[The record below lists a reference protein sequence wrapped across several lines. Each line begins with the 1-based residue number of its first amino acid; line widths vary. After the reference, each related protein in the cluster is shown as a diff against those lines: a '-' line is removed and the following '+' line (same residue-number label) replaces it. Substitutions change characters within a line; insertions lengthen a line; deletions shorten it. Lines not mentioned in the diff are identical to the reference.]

1 MLATFGSQ
9 TWMVAF
15 CERNTAWL
23 FAPSASVLAEPLNVA
38 SNLLI
43 LLTAAALARRAVALR
58 DSAIVPLSVRALIA
72 LIAVVAFASIV
83 YHLAPMKWS
92 WVLDVQSV
100 HVFGLWFAACFARWM
115 LGLPWRQALFAI
127 PLFGIFG
134 LTISEVVPDF
144 GLDLARF
151 LPAAIALGVLT
162 VWLARRDDP
171 AWRSFGG
178 AAVVFALGLGFHHGD
193 TALCGPIPTGTH
205 FLWHLCSGVMLFLI
219 TRELLE
225 RAVAA
230 ERQHERRRVE
240 PRALVAASLGLTQQ
254 EAALLHR
261 RRNQI

>member
-15 CERNTAWL
+15 CERNTALL
-23 FAPSASVLAEPLNVA
+23 FAPSASVLVEPLNVA
-38 SNLLI
+38 SNLVI
-43 LLTAAALARRAVALR
+43 LLAAAALARRAVALR

-83 YHLAPMKWS
+83 YHLAPMQWS
-92 WVLDVQSV
+92 YLLDVQSV
-100 HVFGLWFAACFARWM
+100 HIFGLWFAACFARWM
-115 LGLPWRQALFAI
+115 LRLPWSQALFAI

-151 LPAAIALGVLT
+151 LPAAIALAVLT

-225 RAVAA
+225 RAIAG
-230 ERQHERRRVE
+230 ERQHERRTE
-240 PRALVAASLGLTQQ
+240 PGAVAASLGLRIGDETQPSA
-254 EAALLHR
+254 E
-261 RRNQI
+261 

>member
-1 MLATFGSQ
+1 MFATFSSQ
-9 TWMVAF
+9 AWMVAF
-15 CERNTAWL
+15 CERNMASL
-23 FAPSASVLAEPLNVA
+23 SAQSASVLIEPLNVA
-38 SNLLI
+38 SNLVI
-43 LLTAAALARRAVALR
+43 LLAAAALSRRAVALR
-58 DSAIVPLSVRALIA
+58 ESSIVPVSLRALIA
-72 LIAVVAFASIV
+72 LIAVVAFASIL
-83 YHLAPMKWS
+83 YHWAPMRWS
-92 WVLDVQSV
+92 YMLDVQSV

-127 PLFGIFG
+127 PLFGIFA

-151 LPAAIALGVLT
+151 LPAAIALAVLT

-178 AAVVFALGLGFHHGD
+178 AAIAFALGLGFHQYD

-225 RAVAA
+225 RAVAGEA
-230 ERQHERRRVE
+230 QPSGRRSVGV
-240 PRALVAASLGLTQQ
+240 PRSLGSTEQKGS
-254 EAALLHR
+254 A
-261 RRNQI
+261 IG